1 MRTHPFG
8 SWLLGGRD
16 QSPHALRVRVQAL
29 LSVLLIGTNVAG
41 ALIVVTLTVL
51 VLPGPPP
58 RGDTVTVAAIT
69 IPSYVVAAVLVGVG
83 VGTATSLRSLSWATE
98 DRHPDEQERRAALR
112 VPWRL
117 TVLQAALWAGAVV
130 VFTTLAAVLQPA
142 LAITVFL
149 TVAISGVVVCAIAYL
164 FSEFALRPIA
174 ARALSESDGPD
185 ADPPLGVGRRM
196 LLFWSL
202 GSGVPVA
209 GVIAVAILALTREE
223 VSRTKLAV
231 IMLVLGGVVLVFG
244 QLVTVL
250 NARSVVAPI
259 QSVRAAL
266 QRVDEGDLDV
276 EVPVYDGTQLGQL
289 QAGFNQMVHGLRE
302 RERIRDLFGRH
313 VGREVAEAAVVEE
326 TELGGETRTV
336 SVLFADLIGSTAMAA
351 DASPAEVVEV
361 LNRFCEV
368 VIEEVDRRRG
378 LVNKF
383 MGDAVLA
390 VFGAPVHH
398 DDHAGAAL
406 EAARAIAAR
415 LREEVSGCDAGV
427 GVATGEVVA
436 GNVGA
441 EDRFEYTVIGDAVN
455 QAARITELAKE
466 DPGRVLAAEATVT
479 GAHEDEGTRWEHRT
493 SVTLRGRGEDTVLFG
508 PGHGGDQ
515 ASSTSSA

>member
-1 MRTHPFG
+1 MACSAPVRTHPFG

-16 QSPHALRVRVQAL
+16 QTPHALRVRVQ
-29 LSVLLIGTNVAG
+29 VL
-41 ALIVVTLTVL
+41 LTVL
-51 VLPGPPP
+51 LVSTNLVGALTVVALTALVMPGPNPSQN
-58 RGDTVTVAAIT
+58 TLTVAAIV
-69 IPSYVVAAVLVGVG
+69 IPAYVLVAVLVGG
-83 VGTATSLRSLSWATE
+83 AVGTATSLRSLSWATQ
-98 DRHPDEQERRAALR
+98 DRQPDERERRAALR

-117 TVLQAALWAGAVV
+117 TLLQAGLWVVAVV
-130 VFTTLAAVLQPA
+130 LFTALAAGLQPD
-142 LAITVFL
+142 LTITVFL
-149 TVAISGVVVCAIAYL
+149 TVSIAGVVVCAIAYL
-164 FSEFALRPIA
+164 FSEFGLRPIA
-174 ARALSESDGPD
+174 ARALSESDGHD
-185 ADPPLGVGRRM
+185 TAVGVGRRM
-196 LLFWSL
+196 LLFWTL

-209 GVIAVAILALTREE
+209 GLIAVALLALTRED
-223 VSRTKLAV
+223 VTRTNLAV

-259 QSVRAAL
+259 RSVRAAL
-266 QRVDEGDLDV
+266 RRVDEGDLDV

-313 VGREVAEAAVVEE
+313 VGHEVAEAAVVEE

-336 SVLFADLIGSTAMAA
+336 SVLFTDLIGSTTMAT
-351 DASPAEVVEV
+351 DASPVQVVEV
-361 LNRFCEV
+361 LNRFCAV

-390 VFGAPVHH
+390 IFGAPVHH

-415 LREEVSGCDAGV
+415 LDEEVSECDAGV

-466 DPGRVLAAEATVT
+466 ERGRVLAAETTVMH
-479 GAHEDEGTRWEHRT
+479 ANDEEKARWEERT
-493 SVTLRGRGEDTVLFG
+493 SVTLRGRGEDTRLFG
-508 PGHGGDQ
+508 P
-515 ASSTSSA
+515 STTT